1 MFTGIIEE
9 TGNVLSFAEGAQSW
23 RLEIEAHRALEE
35 AALGDS
41 IAVNGCCL
49 TIVEFDE
56 SKLVFDVLAE
66 SRRLTTFESLTP
78 GSLVN
83 LERAARFNGKMGGHF
98 VTGHIDGVGQ
108 VRTFEQRGQ
117 DTFLKVQA
125 PEGLGRYLVHK
136 GSVAIDGISLT
147 VAEVAGDGFAVWL
160 IPHTLKETNLQTKSV
175 GEGVNLEFDQ
185 LGKYVEKLVA
195 PTLA

>member
-1 MFTGIIEE
+1 
-9 TGNVLSFAEGAQSW
+9 
-23 RLEIEAHRALEE
+23 
-35 AALGDS
+35 
-41 IAVNGCCL
+41 
-49 TIVEFDE
+49 
-56 SKLVFDVLAE
+56 
-66 SRRLTTFESLTP
+66 
-78 GSLVN
+78 
-83 LERAARFNGKMGGHF
+83 MGGHF

-160 IPHTLKETNLQTKSV
+160 SPHTLKETNLQTKSV